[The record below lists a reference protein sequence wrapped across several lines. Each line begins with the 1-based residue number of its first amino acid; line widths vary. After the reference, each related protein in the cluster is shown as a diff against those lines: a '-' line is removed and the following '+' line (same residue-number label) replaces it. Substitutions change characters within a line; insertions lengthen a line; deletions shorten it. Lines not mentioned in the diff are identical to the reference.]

1 MRDLLSV
8 MGLSRKHQARFKN
21 FIKQKVMKH
30 VKALEGGAV
39 AQQRME
45 GDGVKKRHSPLKFR
59 M

>member
-1 MRDLLSV
+1 MRDILSV

-30 VKALEGGAV
+30 VKSLGGAV

-45 GDGVKKRHSPLKFR
+45 GEVVKKRHSPLKFR

>member
-1 MRDLLSV
+1 MKKSLAAKQEKGSV
-8 MGLSRKHQARFKN
+8 
-21 FIKQKVMKH
+21 IKQKVMKH

-45 GDGVKKRHSPLKFR
+45 GEGVKKRHSPLKFR

>member
-1 MRDLLSV
+1 MRDILSA

-39 AQQRME
+39 GHRME